1 MEENFNQTL
10 QPEKETQS
18 TTQTITETEKE
29 TKVGLEGL
37 ADLPRI
43 EDLLRSEKEIKPSQN
58 FQGLTTVNNNS
69 QKEDKPFTLKKDE
82 KKAYVK
88 KRVKVLT
95 SVYVAVVG
103 LLFAFV
109 FGNAITMAV
118 LSKKINS
125 NTDTIQSRSEIVQA
139 YEINSSQEEQEAS
152 GTFQVKLNEPR
163 DYSDDTKEL
172 TFFDKLTIL
181 FRNLFG

>member
-1 MEENFNQTL
+1 MEENFDKSF
-10 QPEKETQS
+10 QPETTAS
-18 TTQTITETEKE
+18 TQTAVETEKE

-37 ADLPRI
+37 NDLPRI
-43 EDLLRSEKEIKPSQN
+43 EDLLRTEKEVKPAQSI
-58 FQGLTTVNNNS
+58 QGLKSVEPTAQT
-69 QKEDKPFTLKKDE
+69 EDKPFVLKKDE

-118 LSKKINS
+118 LSNKINS
-125 NTDTIQSRSEIVQA
+125 NTDTMQSRSEIVQH
-139 YEINSSQEEQEAS
+139 YQNSEDTEKEAS
-152 GTFQVKLNEPR
+152 GAFQIKLNEPR

>member
-1 MEENFNQTL
+1 MEEDFNQTL
-10 QPEKETQS
+10 QAETETS
-18 TTQTITETEKE
+18 TQTVTEKE
-29 TKVGLEGL
+29 TKIGLEGL
-37 ADLPRI
+37 NNLPRI
-43 EDLLRSEKEIKPSQN
+43 EDLMRSEKEIKPTQSI
-58 FQGLTTVNNNS
+58 QGLKTVEPNS
-69 QKEDKPFTLKKDE
+69 QAEDKPFTLKKDE

-109 FGNAITMAV
+109 LSNAITMAV
-118 LSKKINS
+118 LSNKINS
-125 NTDTIQSRSEIVQA
+125 NTNTMQSRSEIVQTL
-139 YEINSSQEEQEAS
+139 EQTTQNDETTAS
-152 GTFQVKLNEPR
+152 GTFTVKLNEPR